1 MLSGSLGKGQPQ
13 LPGSL
18 TPVSMNHVL
27 VCICV
32 CVCVCVCVCIRR
44 GWGVGGVCV
53 HVLICF
59 ALFKGKEGAP
69 RTHRKLY

>member
-32 CVCVCVCVCIRR
+32 CVCVCVCMCVYTE
-44 GWGVGGVCV
+44 GLGSGGCLCACV
-53 HVLICF
+53 N
-59 ALFKGKEGAP
+59 LFCS
-69 RTHRKLY
+69 L